1 MAILHSRTSR
11 WALPPTKL
19 DLPPM
24 LERRLNRYPSKHL
37 TIVCREVPLALRYWA
52 LTLISGY
59 GEIRQTKSRD
69 RSGPVRAAS
78 LNAAAVS
85 LPRTAMR

>member
-1 MAILHSRTSR
+1 
-11 WALPPTKL
+11 
-19 DLPPM
+19 M

-69 RSGPVRAAS
+69 RSGQCEQPHS
-78 LNAAAVS
+78 M
-85 LPRTAMR
+85 LPPSACL